1 MALVLTTKEVQTIR
15 TNQNR
20 GCKEAQAIYCHS
32 EVSLQCDNV
41 QVVAS
46 HKGKNEAMKK
56 LEAQRGRSLFSN
68 GPLTL
73 KRRDKF
79 VYSTR
84 TKKRFCILWEI
95 LSLFYWLVSITTS
108 FSVTVANAF

>member
-1 MALVLTTKEVQTIR
+1 MALVLTTKKVQIIR

-46 HKGKNEAMKK
+46 HKGKN
-56 LEAQRGRSLFSN
+56 
-68 GPLTL
+68 
-73 KRRDKF
+73 
-79 VYSTR
+79 
-84 TKKRFCILWEI
+84 
-95 LSLFYWLVSITTS
+95 
-108 FSVTVANAF
+108 